1 MSNQL
6 AVAAV
11 TATLRR
17 VIQGAFDTDVP
28 GVPGAVVHHVK
39 PSAPPGELPATGAN
53 LILYQVT
60 PNLQGRNHDLTT
72 RAPDGS
78 ILQRP
83 RAALDLHYL
92 ISFYGD
98 DTKLEPHILLAS
110 TVRVLHANPVLERAA
125 IEAMLNDPT
134 FSFLIGADLA
144 DAPDLVRLS
153 PSALSLEETSKLWS
167 IFFQTPYVLS
177 VSYIASMVFLD
188 ANIQAR
194 SAPLP
199 VRLPAL
205 VTAQPLKIPR
215 IADVLSR
222 ATPGDPAVADQLIF
236 AGYQLVLAGHELQGS
251 TITRARVDDIDVAP
265 VSVSDTQVE
274 LALPT
279 TLRAGPHLASVVHQ
293 VLLGLPP
300 VAHAGTSSNSVP
312 FLLCPTI
319 TASPAG
325 PAVVRVTF
333 APKIAQHQRVALL
346 LNEVVSPG
354 TTPRAFRFDA
364 PALTV
369 AETDTLDIPVPGTS
383 GATFLVRVEVDG
395 AQSPLHFN
403 AALRRYDLPTVAVA

>member
-17 VIQGAFDTDVP
+17 MIQGAFDTDVP
-28 GVPGAVVHHVK
+28 GIPGAVVAHVK
-39 PSAPPGELPATGAN
+39 PSAPPTELPATGAN
-53 LILYQVT
+53 VILYQVT
-60 PNLQGRNHDLTT
+60 PNLHGRNQDLAT

-98 DTKLEPHILLAS
+98 DTRLEPHILLAS
-110 TVRVLHANPVLERAA
+110 TVRTLHANPVLERAA
-125 IEAMLNDPT
+125 IEAMLLDPT
-134 FSFLIGADLA
+134 FSFLVGSDLA
-144 DAPDLVRLS
+144 DAPDLVRLT
-153 PSALSLEETSKLWS
+153 PGALSLEETSKLWS

-177 VSYIASMVFLD
+177 ISYIASMVFLD
-188 ANIQAR
+188 ANVEAR

-205 VTAQPLKIPR
+205 VTAQPLKIPH
-215 IADVLSR
+215 IVDVLSR
-222 ATPGDPAVADQLIF
+222 ATPLDPAVAGQPIL
-236 AGYQLVLAGHELQGS
+236 AGYQLVLAGRELQG

-274 LALPT
+274 LALSA

-293 VLLGLPP
+293 VPLGLPP
-300 VAHAGTSSNSVP
+300 VPHAGISSNSVP

-319 TASPAG
+319 TASQVG
-325 PAVVRVTF
+325 PALVRVTF
-333 APKIAQHQRVALL
+333 APKIGQHQRVVLL
-346 LNEVVSPG
+346 LNEVVPPG

-364 PALTV
+364 PAPAV
-369 AETDTLDIPVPGTS
+369 PETDTLDIPVPGTA

-403 AALRRYDLPTVAVA
+403 AALGRYDLPTVAIA